1 MYVYY
6 VCVYIIYYII
16 YYVMCYAVHIIYNI
30 YIYSR
35 CRSQIMRTVCIS
47 DGSLPYLYLKAS

>member
-30 YIYSR
+30 YIPGAGPR
-35 CRSQIMRTVCIS
+35 
-47 DGSLPYLYLKAS
+47 